1 MATHSIILAGEIP
14 RTEEPGG
21 LQSMGLQRV
30 GHDFINNNSCYR
42 VWPRN
47 GLGVPVTNG
56 DAVPCSLMISKKKK
70 KKAGLWKGDRG
81 RRAGQMLGNSA
92 CPARQKSDKEKQH
105 FMKQF

>member
-14 RTEEPGG
+14 WTEEPGG

-70 KKAGLWKGDRG
+70 KKSRTVEG
-81 RRAGQMLGNSA
+81 GQ
-92 CPARQKSDKEKQH
+92 REKSWADVRE
-105 FMKQF
+105 FCLSG